1 MQTLQVIVGD
11 AERGLLVQPDI
22 LWVPLAVR
30 VEDVPTVLAVDCL
43 RSAADLLHRRLAT
56 LHAGAR
62 LIPWRL
68 DLGDG
73 ASDKSARSDGGDVQL
88 GGAATLPLDAESPFW
103 TRASLA
109 AHVVTSLREVA
120 RTLAK
125 SKPAV
130 RVGWRSPVGRVS
142 DLEAHRIAV
151 AKRYNAFSRVL
162 YEGLSAAVEVESWE
176 TWEIEQVPVSL
187 EQVRLVLAPGRP
199 GGQFVHPSAR

>member
-1 MQTLQVIVGD
+1 MQALQVIVGD
-11 AERGLLVQPDI
+11 AERGLLVQADI

-30 VEDVPTVLAVDCL
+30 VEDVPSILAVDCL
-43 RSAADLLHRRLAT
+43 RNAADLLHQRLAT
-56 LHAGAR
+56 LHEGSR

-73 ASDKSARSDGGDVQL
+73 ANDKSTRSDSGDVQL
-88 GGAATLPLDAESPFW
+88 GGAATVPLDAGSEFW
-103 TRASLA
+103 ARATLA
-109 AHVVTSLREVA
+109 AQIVTSLREVA

-130 RVGWRSPVGRVS
+130 RVGWRSPFGRVS
-142 DLEAHRIAV
+142 DVEAHRDAV

-162 YEGLSAAVEVESWE
+162 CEGLSTAAKVD

-187 EQVRLVLAPGRP
+187 EQVRLVLSSGR
-199 GGQFVHPSAR
+199 PSAR